1 MSLGHYVKHEGKDWH
16 SDIEEIVAFVKWFL
30 EGSSE
35 TWRCATDI
43 FDSPWL
49 YEEDYR
55 GFKEDQEDQKAERNR
70 LRR

>member
-1 MSLGHYVKHEGKDWH
+1 MSLPIGWIANYGKIEEQDWH

-30 EGSSE
+30 QGSGE

-49 YEEDYR
+49 YE
-55 GFKEDQEDQKAERNR
+55 KEYAGYKEEMSA
-70 LRR
+70 